1 VYAVSAYCEGF
12 CFAAARRPALPG
24 SKRSSSSI
32 SPTEIS
38 SSKCLTITALLIL
51 LILLLIFLILVLSRA
66 TTHITAAA
74 ITAAAAEVVVEV
86 EIAVEVEVM
95 VVAVVVVAT
104 TIGAVEVPATLTV
117 RLNVTNPSLTTIS
130 SRISSSLHPHPARLV
145 MDQLRELRGWART
158 SRQDPPPA
166 TDLNIINEPSHHESA
181 SFMNDW
187 SPHGRGQTR
196 QGGRRA
202 TTPFRQAFPSRRRG
216 ESVMESQNRQF
227 QPQEPR
233 ELEPIMP
240 RYESSQNWQREEPP
254 RPHRGSERRGLRTLG
269 KFLHLDMH
277 LILNLASLE

>member
-24 SKRSSSSI
+24 SKLSSSSI

-117 RLNVTNPSLTTIS
+117 RLTIS